1 VLPAVKKLKSETI
14 VAEDPETPLAES
26 NELIPDYAIVEPE
39 EKTSEAKQTSP
50 LLAAKIDIQT
60 KSVYSGIGATTAKKA
75 SGIKLNVIS

>member
-39 EKTSEAKQTSP
+39 EKTSEA
-50 LLAAKIDIQT
+50 
-60 KSVYSGIGATTAKKA
+60 
-75 SGIKLNVIS
+75 